1 MLKSAR
7 TCEAFCFILF
17 GKNSVLSAI
26 RNTAGV
32 GAADQAVSASAFL
45 ILGLRMHDSIM
56 LKSNKLIA
64 VVPKKETG
72 RSCVSTQTASLFY
85 FILSFSLSS
94 RILSSYSLNLPQASR
109 PAFCYSN

>member
-45 ILGLRMHDSIM
+45 ILGLKMHDSIM
-56 LKSNKLIA
+56 LESNKLMA

-72 RSCVSTQTASLFY
+72 RSCVSYMLVLEYYKRIISNLFSEMEY
-85 FILSFSLSS
+85 
-94 RILSSYSLNLPQASR
+94 AV
-109 PAFCYSN
+109 